1 MYENL
6 LFCKFKTN
14 PRNGIEIEFSL
25 VHSSLSIIHFVPKTS
40 LFCPKITKLHKISTY
55 FTLFRIKSV
64 TLHYF

>member
-25 VHSSLSIIHFVPKTS
+25 VHSSLPIIHFVPKTS
-40 LFCPKITKLHKISTY
+40 LFCPKITK
-55 FTLFRIKSV
+55 
-64 TLHYF
+64 